1 MNRTVVGVCAAVIL
15 SAAIVGAQA
24 QSSDSTAKTSSDHG
38 NGSAAAST
46 ATVTFTS
53 CLNPGSKSDP
63 FFLTSAKEKG
73 VKGEA
78 TTVKLVPANKK
89 VALDPFLTHDV
100 EVTGTLDKSAAT
112 PTLTV
117 TKVKSRSDQ
126 C

>member
-1 MNRTVVGVCAAVIL
+1 M
-15 SAAIVGAQA
+15 SAAMLGAQSKPA
-24 QSSDSTAKTSSDHG
+24 DSENKAPDSGKSG
-38 NGSAAAST
+38 AIASAS
-46 ATVTFTS
+46 TVTFTG

-89 VALDPFLTHDV
+89 VGLDTFLTHDV
-100 EVTGTLDKSAAT
+100 EVTGTLDKAGTT

-117 TKVKSRSDQ
+117 TKVKSRSDH

>member
-1 MNRTVVGVCAAVIL
+1 MNRTLLGVCTAVIM
-15 SAAIVGAQA
+15 SAAILGAQSKPA
-24 QSSDSTAKTSSDHG
+24 DSENKAPDSAKSG
-38 NGSAAAST
+38 AIASAS
-46 ATVTFTS
+46 TVTFTG

-89 VALDPFLTHDV
+89 VGLDTFLTHDV
-100 EVTGTLDKSAAT
+100 EVTGTLDKAGTT

>member
-1 MNRTVVGVCAAVIL
+1 MNRTVVGVCAAVVL
-15 SAAIVGAQA
+15 SAAILGAQA
-24 QSSDSTAKTSSDHG
+24 QSSDSTAKSSSDHG
-38 NGSAAAST
+38 NGTAAAST
-46 ATVTFTS
+46 TAVTFTG
-53 CLNPGSKSDP
+53 CLNPGSKSDQ

-78 TTVKLVPANKK
+78 MTVKLVPANKK
-89 VALDPFLTHDV
+89 VGLDTFLTHDV
-100 EVTGTLDKSAAT
+100 EVTGTLDKTGST

>member
-1 MNRTVVGVCAAVIL
+1 VCAAVIL

-46 ATVTFTS
+46 TVTFTG

-78 TTVKLVPANKK
+78 TTVKVVPANKK
-89 VALDPFLTHDV
+89 VGLDTFLTHDV
-100 EVTGTLDKSAAT
+100 EVTGTLDKTGAT

-117 TKVKSRSDQ
+117 TKVKSRSDH